1 MTHNQLMAKLEFVT
15 GSPDSKSVP
24 NPSCISSDQ
33 TIKGL
38 NLTFYDGNHW
48 GKWYFLYGCFLFSLP
63 FRNLHKTKSSAWV
76 YWKWEIES
84 LNILARNCVYKWEK
98 FNWASMHIIKE
109 KLGYTMRSYCTSQRM
124 ICSILWYT
132 IMEKNM
138 KEYIYVCS
146 LTGGSDS
153 KESACSVRDPVQFLG
168 WADPLKKGMA
178 THSSIPAWWIPWTEE
193 AGGLQ
198 SRGSQR
204 VRHDW
209 ATNTRVYV

>member
-1 MTHNQLMAKLEFVT
+1 MVKYLEKHEPSRLQLMELQRVRHDWAHMHKYFVSMHFSYKNEHLNKWVLNYKKKKKIKPQESDVACPMTHNQLMAKLEFVT

-98 FNWASMHIIKE
+98 FTWASMHIIKE
-109 KLGYTMRSYCTSQRM
+109 KLGYTMRSYCTSQRT
-124 ICSILWYT
+124 ICSILW
-132 IMEKNM
+132 
-138 KEYIYVCS
+138 
-146 LTGGSDS
+146 
-153 KESACSVRDPVQFLG
+153 
-168 WADPLKKGMA
+168 
-178 THSSIPAWWIPWTEE
+178 
-193 AGGLQ
+193 
-198 SRGSQR
+198 
-204 VRHDW
+204 
-209 ATNTRVYV
+209 